1 MTTVSPRHESSTL
14 WMPGFVNDLLD
25 DSVEVS
31 STVET
36 MPEIPDPSPPSHAQS
51 DDENASPTHTA
62 NAVLNALTE
71 FLEADGMSDSPTI
84 GQLADTRKPS
94 KTLTTESKKYRIEE
108 FSTIANEQRGS
119 FKNNTIGI
127 GANVSLVSVMYQHLQ
142 SPTKKQNTF
151 AQTRLVRQP
160 HSSCNVKK
168 TSSVKVMPRSKSEN
182 RQLAT
187 IRTSTPAAAS
197 SPKPVNGFPG
207 HMVTAR
213 SESAS
218 NRALSSEHSKDASC
232 TIEQRRSDQELN
244 DSIERIN
251 ARLSAIDAKLE
262 RMQEDDLLH
271 RVELFLDSEI

>member
-14 WMPGFVNDLLD
+14 WMPGFVNNLLD

-62 NAVLNALTE
+62 NALLNALTE

-84 GQLADTRKPS
+84 GQLADTEEAKQ
-94 KTLTTESKKYRIEE
+94 TLTTESNTDQE

-142 SPTKKQNTF
+142 SPTKKQMSF
-151 AQTRLVRQP
+151 ANKAGRQLP
-160 HSSCNVKK
+160 LSSDVKN
-168 TSSVKVMPRSKSEN
+168 SSVKVMPRSKSEN
-182 RQLAT
+182 R
-187 IRTSTPAAAS
+187 
-197 SPKPVNGFPG
+197 
-207 HMVTAR
+207 
-213 SESAS
+213 
-218 NRALSSEHSKDASC
+218 
-232 TIEQRRSDQELN
+232 
-244 DSIERIN
+244 
-251 ARLSAIDAKLE
+251 RLLTKFKLP
-262 RMQEDDLLH
+262 
-271 RVELFLDSEI
+271 